1 MRLLHLDDIHHTL
14 EGQLVEVETVAH
26 IVVGRYGLWVV
37 VDHHRAPA
45 FLADGVQCLNATPVE
60 LYGRT
65 DAVSTRTEYDDRT
78 VVVLEGDVTLHACV
92 SYIEVV
98 GLSRILC
105 CQGINLLHY
114 RQDAIALALVA
125 NQKGSLVHVAKFF
138 TIRENFLFLHLY
150 AFNLF
155 ENFWQLCTYVCN

>member
-45 FLADGVQCLNATPVE
+45 LLANGVQSLNATPVE

-78 VVVLEGDVTLHACV
+78 VVVLEGDVALHACV
-92 SYIEVV
+92 ETLTMAY
-98 GLSRILC
+98 
-105 CQGINLLHY
+105 
-114 RQDAIALALVA
+114 
-125 NQKGSLVHVAKFF
+125 F
-138 TIRENFLFLHLY
+138 TICLPNVNKLSQIQTNYKLFNSSII
-150 AFNLF
+150 FF
-155 ENFWQLCTYVCN
+155 MSFS

>member
-26 IVVGRYGLWVV
+26 IVVGRYGLRVV

-45 FLADGVQCLNATPVE
+45 FLADSVQCLNAIPVE

-78 VVVLEGDVTLHACV
+78 MVVLEADVALHACV
-92 SYIEVV
+92 GNIEVV

-105 CQGINLLHY
+105 SQGINLLHY

-155 ENFWQLCTYVCN
+155 ENF